1 MPHEAPRKAP
11 RKAPRAIGTFMPNKT
26 TPTAVRSTPA
36 AAPAAAAAPANQK
49 PSIES
54 FVAKLAAKDKLNAER
69 HLAACEG
76 EEDPRHGKLW
86 LRIACHLK
94 NLAPHAT
101 KVNGRE
107 SIQFYEPDGRYK
119 KQVFALHDN
128 RDGKLSIYCTNVLK
142 QARSAGILS
151 PRKGAGTENTYAVPG
166 SPDPLM
172 ILELDETAEN
182 PPVFFKHMLGW
193 SRKALCIV
201 LPTTAAEPHIKA
213 VEALCTLSIQQ

>member
-1 MPHEAPRKAP
+1 MPTK
-11 RKAPRAIGTFMPNKT
+11 NSS
-26 TPTAVRSTPA
+26 TAVRSTVAA
-36 AAPAAAAAPANQK
+36 AAPAAAPAPAPANQK
-49 PSIES
+49 PNIES
-54 FVAKLAAKDKLNAER
+54 FVSKLAAKDKLNAER
-69 HLAACEG
+69 HLAACEA
-76 EEDPRHGKLW
+76 EEDPRHASLW

-142 QARSAGILS
+142 QARTAGILS
-151 PRKGAGTENTYAVPG
+151 PRKGVGTENTYAVPG

-213 VEALCTLSIQQ
+213 VEALCTLSIK